1 MKIKMRD
8 TISKSY
14 IVDYIEE
21 NYGEMRQNADAF
33 LKAIRRTSKDFNLCR
48 KDLFHYIIERA
59 STIPMTTSYGFDTAY
74 GREIR
79 QTFEYYYYEGIS

>member
-1 MKIKMRD
+1 MRD

-14 IVDYIEE
+14 IVSYIEE

-33 LKAIRRTSKDFNLCR
+33 VKAIRRTSKDFKLCR

-59 STIPMTTSYGFDTAY
+59 STIPMTTSYGFDTSY

-79 QTFEYYYYEGIS
+79 QTFEHYYYEGIS